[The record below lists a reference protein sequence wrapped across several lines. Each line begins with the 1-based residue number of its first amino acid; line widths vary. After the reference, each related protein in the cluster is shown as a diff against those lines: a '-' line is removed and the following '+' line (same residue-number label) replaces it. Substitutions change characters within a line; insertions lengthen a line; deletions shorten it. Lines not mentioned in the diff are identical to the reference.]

1 MLEVGHWQL
10 NETESTLTDGETIR
24 RLTPRSMS
32 VLIELIEHSGQLV
45 TSEELQTRFWPNSY
59 SGEHGLHKAISEI
72 RTALGDDPKS
82 PRFIKTFARRGYS
95 FIPQNLTQSDVESGS
110 GETSIAAPPWRSKRM
125 IALAGLLGII
135 AFGFWYLSTSG
146 LTVKD
151 PVAGEQPISIAV
163 LPFINMTNDPGNEF
177 FADGLTENITY
188 GLAQVPKL
196 RVKARTSAFYFK
208 DKTFTIDEIGKML
221 NATHI
226 LEGSVSLSGDD
237 VRVTA
242 QLIDTAEDIH
252 IWAGRYD
259 RKLADLFSV
268 QDDITQD
275 IVEALH
281 LKLSPQQMRPPA
293 TISSEGFNARLQAQF
308 FMSRLDFDRAKTLY
322 ELAIQYDPDDATAHA
337 ELANLHGLDVWFH
350 KATIAEK
357 LPKIIA
363 EYESALRVN
372 PKENTAQAVRLTVEF
387 YVNRQYQ
394 SAINELSAL
403 IKESPDD
410 STLLG
415 TYRGFMIT
423 IGRDDLALA
432 ALDRALSNNPFGA
445 DTHRVRGET
454 LEHMGRYDEA
464 RAAYERAGEL
474 GLDMTQELGFLVLST
489 GDVENVSGL
498 HDSMEE
504 AFGPERT
511 EVIFLKAFIARKMGD
526 EATYK
531 FNLQK
536 LMDLDAYETR
546 DSFREDVATLA
557 DDYATTSIVR
567 MRQLSNYFPAYWS
580 LLGSFSERREYPGLF
595 TDSDY
600 LKLLADVGLDQESV
614 ERIVIPDLGI

>member
-1 MLEVGHWQL
+1 
-10 NETESTLTDGETIR
+10 
-24 RLTPRSMS
+24 
-32 VLIELIEHSGQLV
+32 
-45 TSEELQTRFWPNSY
+45 
-59 SGEHGLHKAISEI
+59 
-72 RTALGDDPKS
+72 
-82 PRFIKTFARRGYS
+82 
-95 FIPQNLTQSDVESGS
+95 
-110 GETSIAAPPWRSKRM
+110 M
-125 IALAGLLGII
+125 IALPGLLGLI
-135 AFGFWYLSTSG
+135 AFGFWYFSTSG
-146 LTVKD
+146 PVVKG
-151 PVAGEQPISIAV
+151 PVAVEQPISIAV
-163 LPFINMTNDPGNEF
+163 LPFINMTNDPGKEF

-188 GLAQVPKL
+188 ELALVPKL
-196 RVKARTSAFYFK
+196 RVKARTSSFYFK
-208 DKTFTIDEIGKML
+208 DKIFTVDEIGKML

-237 VRVTA
+237 LRVTA

-259 RKLADLFSV
+259 RKLVDLFSV

-372 PKENTAQAVRLTVEF
+372 PKEKTAQAVRLTINF

-394 SAINELSAL
+394 IAINELSAL

-474 GLDMTQELGFLVLST
+474 GLDMTQELGYLILST
-489 GDVENVSGL
+489 GDVKNIADL
-498 HDSMEE
+498 HDEMEA
-504 AFGPERT
+504 AFGSERT
-511 EVIFLKAFIARKMGD
+511 EVIFLKAFIAKKTGD
-526 EATYK
+526 EASYK
-531 FNLQK
+531 FNLRK
-536 LMDLDAYETR
+536 LMAMDAYQTK

-557 DDYATTSIVR
+557 GDYATTINAR
-567 MRQLSNYFPAYWS
+567 KKRLSKYFPVYWS
-580 LLGSFSERREYPGLF
+580 LFGSYSERREHPGLF
-595 TDSDY
+595 TDGNY
-600 LKLLADVGLDQESV
+600 LKLLNDVGLDQASV
-614 ERIVIPDLGI
+614 ERIVIPGLEL